1 MILTNKQEVGLRII
15 LERYRAG
22 EKYTTI
28 SGYAG
33 TGKSTLV
40 KYAIQA
46 LDVEESKVAYA
57 TYTGKA
63 AEVLRS
69 KGNKGAIT
77 LHRLLYQHV
86 PKIGGGFY
94 RKPKLFLEATIVVV
108 DEVSM
113 VPKSMIDLLLS
124 HNVYVIFLGDPFQL
138 PQINKDDTHDLLE
151 HPHVFLDEVMRQA
164 QDSEIIRMTMDIRA
178 EKPIKYNHGNEV
190 LIIPKKELN
199 TGHLT
204 WADQI
209 LVATNRTR
217 LDINNQMRELYGF
230 SGLPQDGEKIVIKR
244 NYWDICNNSGDAL
257 VNGCIGTFKN
267 PFESFRRLPSYIK
280 NNRRDLPV
288 IISEFVSEDGSSFGN
303 IEFDKD
309 FLLTEE
315 PCIDWRVSY
324 QLSKLK
330 NKLGDITPKQAT
342 YGYALTGHAA
352 QGSQWDKVLVIE
364 ENFPFSK
371 EEHARWLYTCCT
383 RPSEKLILVRPD

>member
-1 MILTNKQEVGLRII
+1 MILTNKQEAGLRII
-15 LERYRAG
+15 LERHRAG

-94 RKPKLFLEATIVVV
+94 RKAKPFLEATIVVV

-138 PQINKDDTHDLLE
+138 PQINKDDIHDLLD

-190 LIIPKKELN
+190 LVIPKRELN

-267 PFESFRRLPSYIK
+267 PFRRLPSYIK

>member
-1 MILTNKQEVGLRII
+1 MELTEKQEKGLETILTRYNLGL
-15 LERYRAG
+15 
-22 EKYTTI
+22 KYTTI

-40 KYAIQA
+40 KFAIAA
-46 LDVEESKVAYA
+46 LGVREDRVAYA
-57 TYTGKA
+57 TFTGKA
-63 AEVLRS
+63 AEVLRK
-69 KGNKGAIT
+69 KGNTGACT
-77 LHRLLYQHV
+77 LHKLLYDHF
-86 PKIGGGFY
+86 PNPGGGFI
-94 RKPKLFLEATIVVV
+94 RKPKTSLDYDVVVV

-113 VPKSMIDLLLS
+113 APKSMIDMLLS
-124 HNVYVIFLGDPFQL
+124 HRVYVIFLGDPFQL
-138 PQINKDDTHDLLE
+138 SMINKDESHDILE
-151 HPHVFLDEVMRQA
+151 NAHIFLDEVMRQA
-164 QDSEIIRMTMDIRA
+164 AESEIIQISMKIRNG
-178 EKPIKYNHGNEV
+178 EPIDFMKGKEV
-190 LIIPKKELN
+190 IIIPKSELVE
-199 TGHLT
+199 GHLT

-209 LVATNRTR
+209 LCGTNATRKSINR
-217 LDINNQMRELYGF
+217 QMREIYGF
-230 SGLPQDGEKIVIKR
+230 RGLPQDGEKIVIKR
-244 NYWDICNNSGDAL
+244 NYWDICNDCGDAL

-324 QLSKLK
+324 QLGRLK
-330 NKLGDITPKQAT
+330 NKLGDIVPKQAT

-352 QGSQWDKVLVIE
+352 EGSQWDKVLVIE
-364 ENFPFSK
+364 ENFPFDK

-383 RPSEKLILVRPD
+383 RPSERLVLVRPD

>member
-1 MILTNKQEVGLRII
+1 MELTNKQEEGLKTA
-15 LERYRAG
+15 LERYKNG

-40 KYAIQA
+40 KFIISA

-57 TYTGKA
+57 AYTGKA
-63 AEVLRS
+63 AEVLRK
-69 KGNKGAIT
+69 KGNPNAMT
-77 LHRLLYQHV
+77 LHRLLYDSI
-86 PKIGGGFY
+86 PRPAGGFY
-94 RKPKLFLEATIVVV
+94 RKPKTKLDYTIVVV

-113 VPKSMIDLLLS
+113 VPKSMIDLLLA
-124 HNVYVIFLGDPFQL
+124 HKVYVIFLGDPFQL
-138 PQINKDDTHDLLE
+138 PQIDKKEAHTLLDK
-151 HPHVFLDEVMRQA
+151 PHIFLDEVMRQA
-164 QDSEIIRMTMDIRA
+164 AESEIIQTTMKIRNY
-178 EKPIKYNHGNEV
+178 ENIDFNKGNEV
-190 LIIPKKELN
+190 IVIPKKELV

-204 WADQI
+204 WADQVI
-209 LVATNRTR
+209 CGTNATRQA
-217 LDINNQMRELYGF
+217 LNNQIRGLYGF
-230 SGLPQDGEKIVIKR
+230 EGLPQDGEKIVIKR
-244 NYWDICNNSGDAL
+244 NYWDICNNCGDAL

-309 FLLTEE
+309 FLLIEE
-315 PCIDWRVSY
+315 PCIDWKVSY

-330 NKLGDITPKQAT
+330 NKLGDIIPKQAT

-383 RPSEKLILVRPD
+383 RPSEKLVLVRPD

>member
-1 MILTNKQEVGLRII
+1 M
-15 LERYRAG
+15 
-22 EKYTTI
+22 
-28 SGYAG
+28 
-33 TGKSTLV
+33 
-40 KYAIQA
+40 
-46 LDVEESKVAYA
+46 
-57 TYTGKA
+57 
-63 AEVLRS
+63 
-69 KGNKGAIT
+69 
-77 LHRLLYQHV
+77 
-86 PKIGGGFY
+86 
-94 RKPKLFLEATIVVV
+94 
-108 DEVSM
+108 
-113 VPKSMIDLLLS
+113 
-124 HNVYVIFLGDPFQL
+124 
-138 PQINKDDTHDLLE
+138 
-151 HPHVFLDEVMRQA
+151 
-164 QDSEIIRMTMDIRA
+164 
-178 EKPIKYNHGNEV
+178 
-190 LIIPKKELN
+190 
-199 TGHLT
+199 
-204 WADQI
+204 
-209 LVATNRTR
+209 
-217 LDINNQMRELYGF
+217 
-230 SGLPQDGEKIVIKR
+230 
-244 NYWDICNNSGDAL
+244 